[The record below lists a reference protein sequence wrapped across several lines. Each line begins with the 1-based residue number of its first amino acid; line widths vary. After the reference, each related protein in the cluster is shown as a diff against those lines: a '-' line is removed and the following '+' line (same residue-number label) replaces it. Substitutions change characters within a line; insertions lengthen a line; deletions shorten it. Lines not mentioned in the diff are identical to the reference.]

1 LIENLYG
8 DQRHTIVP
16 IDIPVEIG
24 TEMLI
29 LSNSTELIEFFVDCK
44 IDEHHLDA

>member
-8 DQRHTIVP
+8 DWRHTIVP

-24 TEMLI
+24 TEMFL
-29 LSNSTELIEFFVDCK
+29 LSNSMELIEIFVDCK
-44 IDEHHLDA
+44 IDEHRLDA